1 MSALPESIIG
11 IGHTDSVYE
20 LAALYSMA
28 DIYVNL
34 TLEDT
39 FPTTNIEALACG
51 TPVITYRSGG
61 SAESID
67 DTCGIAVERNSVQ
80 GVVAAI
86 DTILSQK
93 GMAYTHEDCVR
104 HAMLYDK
111 EVRFEEYIRE
121 VYEGM

>member
-1 MSALPESIIG
+1 MSPTLS
-11 IGHTDSVYE
+11 
-20 LAALYSMA
+20 ALYSMA

-39 FPTTNIEALACG
+39 FPTTNIEAIACG

-61 SAESID
+61 SAETID
-67 DTCGIAVERNSVQ
+67 ESCGIAVERNSVQ

-93 GMAYTHEDCVR
+93 GIAYTTEDCVN
-104 HAMLYDK
+104 HARLYDR